1 MSNPIIEAVTPA
13 GVGFQPTHLYFADQ
27 LGKVLVVVNYP
38 PRVGIGWLSR
48 IGHTPGV
55 VLSVHTTLTDP
66 TVLIKQ
72 INISIGELG
81 ARLEQGGNALTR
93 QRTEQAL
100 QDAQTLLRKIDQE
113 QQAAYYVT
121 VVMLVLAPDMEVLNR
136 RVNFVQSSAS
146 AQGMRARVLTFGQEQ
161 GMRAVAPWAE
171 LPPDVPGQRNMPAET
186 VAAML
191 PFTKHGLNAG
201 MGVIMGRDADNG
213 LVLLDHWGGEGI
225 STTNANMA
233 VLGTPGGGK
242 SFGVKVQ
249 ILRHY
254 AQGVQ
259 FVVVD
264 PEREYGDICQSL
276 DGDWIDTTGDGGRI
290 NPLQVLPLLDESATS
305 ESTTRGP
312 LAAHLQFFRGFIAAY
327 LQDLTQTEMAALEE
341 AVTEVYKTHGIDWHT
356 DPSTVEEWPTMADL
370 YEYLQSH
377 YADSRLPL
385 LLRSAA
391 MGADAAIW
399 QGQTTVTTQS
409 DLTVLDIYG
418 LRDAAD
424 NVKRAQYYLTTYYAW
439 YLVRRA
445 RHSGRH
451 IVMVIDEAYLLIDE
465 RNPATLQFV
474 FEVAKRIRKYGPP
487 PIGAGL
493 WLITQNVSD
502 FLSGAAKSY
511 GEAIFG
517 TCDYKLLMR
526 LGERDLERLVPLLR
540 LSEAEQSLLV
550 SAKRGEGLLLAGRD
564 RVRLRTEATATEH
577 RIITGGD
584 G

>member
-1 MSNPIIEAVTPA
+1 MSNPIIEAVTPS
-13 GVGFQPTHLYFADQ
+13 GLGWQPNYLHFADK
-27 LGKVLVVVNYP
+27 LGKVLVINNYP

-48 IGHTPGV
+48 LGTMPGV
-55 VLSVHTTLTDP
+55 TLSVHATPTDP
-66 TVLIKQ
+66 AVLVKQ

-81 ARLEQGGNALTR
+81 ARLEQGGNALVR
-93 QRTEQAL
+93 QRTEHSL
-100 QDAQTLLRKIDQE
+100 EDAQAILRKIDQE
-113 QQAAYYVT
+113 QQKVYYIT
-121 VVMLVLAPDMEVLNR
+121 VVVLVLAPTVDELNR
-136 RVNFVQSSAS
+136 RVNRVQSSAA
-146 AQGMRARVLTFGQEQ
+146 AQGMRVRVLTFSQEQ
-161 GMRAVAPWAE
+161 GFRSVAPWGE
-171 LPPDVPGQRNMPAET
+171 LPTDVPGARNMPAET
-186 VAAML
+186 VAAMY
-191 PFTKHGLNAG
+191 PFVRRGLNVGAG
-201 MGVIMGRDADNG
+201 VVMGRDSDNG
-213 LVLLDHWGGEGI
+213 LVLVDHWGAEGT

-242 SFGVKVQ
+242 SYGVKVQ

-259 FVVVD
+259 FVIVD
-264 PEREYGDICQSL
+264 PEREYGDISKSL

-290 NPLQVLPLLDESATS
+290 NPLQVLPLLDDSATS
-305 ESTTRGP
+305 RSATRGP
-312 LAAHLQFFRGFIAAY
+312 LANHLQFFRGFALAY

-370 YEYLQSH
+370 YEYLQTH
-377 YADSRLPL
+377 YEDSRLPL

-391 MGADAAIW
+391 VGADAAIW

-409 DLTVLDIYG
+409 DMTVLDIYG

-424 NVKRAQYYLTTYYAW
+424 NVKRAQYYLSTYYAW

-445 RHSGRH
+445 RQSGRH

-465 RNPATLQFV
+465 QNPATLQFV

-502 FLSGAAKSY
+502 FLSGSAKSY

-540 LSEAEQSLLV
+540 LSEAEQSLLI

>member
-1 MSNPIIEAVTPA
+1 MGNPIIEAVTPA
-13 GVGFQPTHLYFADQ
+13 GVGFQPNHLYFGDQ
-27 LGKVLVVVNYP
+27 YGKVLLVTNYP

-48 IGHTPGV
+48 VGQIPGV
-55 VLSVHTTLTDP
+55 VLSVHTTPTDP
-66 TVLIKQ
+66 TALIKQ

-81 ARLEQGGNALTR
+81 ARLEQGSNALVR

-100 QDAQTLLRKIDQE
+100 QDAQTLLRTIDQE
-113 QQAAYYVT
+113 QQQVYYVT
-121 VVMLVLAPDMEVLNR
+121 VTILVLAATQEELSR
-136 RVNFVQSSAS
+136 RVNRVQSSAA
-146 AQGMRARVLTFGQEQ
+146 AQGMRARVLTFAQEQ
-161 GMRAVAPWAE
+161 GLRATSPWAE
-171 LPPDVPGQRNMPAET
+171 LPVDVPGQRNMPAET
-186 VAAML
+186 IAAML
-191 PFTKHGLNAG
+191 PFTKHGLNTG
-201 MGVIMGRDADNG
+201 TGVIIGRDADSG
-213 LVLLDHWGGEGI
+213 LVLLDHWGSEGAN
-225 STTNANMA
+225 TTNANMA
-233 VLGTPGGGK
+233 VLGIPGGGK
-242 SFGVKVQ
+242 SYSVKVEM
-249 ILRHY
+249 LRHY

-259 FVVVD
+259 FIVVD
-264 PEREYGDICQSL
+264 PEREYGGICESL
-276 DGDWIDTTGDGGRI
+276 GGDWIDTTGDGGRI

-305 ESTTRGP
+305 GSTTRGP
-312 LAAHLQFFRGFIAAY
+312 LASHLQFFRGFIAAY

-356 DPSTVEEWPTMADL
+356 DPSTVEKWPTMADL
-370 YEYLQSH
+370 YEYLQTH
-377 YADSRLPL
+377 YEDSRLPL

-391 MGADAAIW
+391 VGADAAIW
-399 QGQTTVTTQS
+399 QGQTTVTTNS

-445 RHSGRH
+445 RSSSRH

-502 FLSGAAKSY
+502 FLSGSAKSY

-526 LGERDLERLVPLLR
+526 LGERDLERLIPLLK
-540 LSEAEQSLLV
+540 LSEAEQTLLTN
-550 SAKRGEGLLLAGRD
+550 AKRGEGLLLAGRD
-564 RVRLRTEATATEH
+564 RVRLKTEATELEH